1 MEPFPSVPQPQAD
14 RGRRGRR
21 RPSLGALSGALAAAA
36 ALCLLVAVCVL
47 VAFDRA
53 AARRETETQETS
65 APPSGR
71 LLHAFPLDSTFGRV
85 FVQEWGPR
93 DATPI
98 LISHGTGAWSGF
110 WAAIGQDLARTGYRV
125 VAIDLP
131 PFGFSD
137 RDPKARY
144 GRADQ
149 AARLV
154 GVLDELDA
162 CRGVLL
168 GHSSG
173 AGPVVEA
180 LLRYPQRLVG
190 AVLVSPALALPSADE
205 EPPPVSALVELVLG
219 SDTLTRML
227 TAATLSNPLLTR
239 RFLTSM
245 LERDAAAT
253 EEQAEILRRPLRRTG
268 TTPGY
273 ADWLPFLLE
282 PDREA
287 LSRRADALRS
297 IPRPVGIVF
306 GEADSVVPVAEG
318 RRIAGLLPGATIDV
332 LPGVGHVPH
341 VEAPAETLRALV
353 AQLQRIPPDATAP
366 GAPRRLDL
374 EACRLGSTN

>member
-1 MEPFPSVPQPQAD
+1 MEPSSSVTQSPP
-14 RGRRGRR
+14 RR
-21 RPSLGALSGALAAAA
+21 RPAWHTRLRPATLGRALVGATALLLAACFCVLAAFDWLAAA
-36 ALCLLVAVCVL
+36 
-47 VAFDRA
+47 
-53 AARRETETQETS
+53 RETEVQETS
-65 APPSGR
+65 APATGR
-71 LLHAFPLDSTFGRV
+71 LLATFPLDPTFGRV
-85 FVQEWGPR
+85 FVQEWGPG

-110 WAAIGQDLARTGYRV
+110 WAGIGQELAKAGYRV
-125 VAIDLP
+125 VAVDLP

-144 GRADQ
+144 SRADQ

-168 GHSSG
+168 GHSFG

-180 LLRYPQRLVG
+180 LLRHPQRLVG
-190 AVLVSPALALPSADE
+190 AVLVSPALALPPDGE
-205 EPPPVSALVELVLG
+205 EPIPASGLVDLILG
-219 SDTLTRML
+219 SETLTRML
-227 TAATLSNPLLTR
+227 TAATLSNPMLAR
-239 RFLTSM
+239 RFLASM
-245 LERDAAAT
+245 LEQKAAAT
-253 EEQAEILRRPLRRTG
+253 EAQADILRRPLRRAG

-282 PDREA
+282 PDMEA
-287 LSRRADALRS
+287 LSRHAEGLRS
-297 IPRPVGIVF
+297 IPRPVSIVF

-318 RRIAGLLPGATIDV
+318 QRIAGLIPGATIDV

-341 VEAPAETLRALV
+341 IEAPAEMLRTLRA
-353 AQLQRIPPDATAP
+353 QLERIAPEATRP

-374 EACRLGSTN
+374 EACRLIGTH

>member
-1 MEPFPSVPQPQAD
+1 VAAV
-14 RGRRGRR
+14 
-21 RPSLGALSGALAAAA
+21 ALLLLA
-36 ALCLLVAVCVL
+36 CVGLL
-47 VAFDRA
+47 VAFDRLA
-53 AARRETETQETS
+53 AARETEAQETS
-65 APPSGR
+65 APASGR
-71 LLHAFPLDSTFGRV
+71 LLDASPLDATFGRV

-110 WAAIGQDLARTGYRV
+110 WAGIGQDLARAGYRV
-125 VAIDLP
+125 VAVDLP

-168 GHSSG
+168 GHSFG

-180 LLRYPQRLVG
+180 LLRHPQRLVG
-190 AVLVSPALALPSADE
+190 AVLISPDLSLPPDGE
-205 EPPPVSALVELVLG
+205 EPPPASNIVDLVLG
-219 SDTLTRML
+219 SETLARML

-239 RFLTSM
+239 RFLASM
-245 LERDAAAT
+245 LAQEATAT
-253 EEQAEILRRPLRRTG
+253 EDQADILRRPLRRAG
-268 TTPGY
+268 TTPAY
-273 ADWLPFLLE
+273 ADWLPYLLE
-282 PDREA
+282 PDLEA
-287 LSRRADALRS
+287 LSRRAEALRS
-297 IPRPVGIVF
+297 IERPVGIVF
-306 GEADSVVPVAEG
+306 GEADPVVPVAAG
-318 RRIAGLLPGATIDV
+318 RRIAGLIPGASIDV

-341 VEAPAETLRALV
+341 VEAPAEMLRTLV
-353 AQLQRIPPDATAP
+353 AQLERIAPEATRP

-374 EACRLGSTN
+374 NACRLGGTN

>member
-1 MEPFPSVPQPQAD
+1 MEPSLSVTQPKSD
-14 RGRRGRR
+14 RGLSRHL
-21 RPSLGALSGALAAAA
+21 RPAALAGALAAAA
-36 ALCLLVAVCVL
+36 VLLLLASACLLVA
-47 VAFDRA
+47 FDWA
-53 AARRETETQETS
+53 AAGRETEAQETS

-71 LLHAFPLDSTFGRV
+71 LLHAFPLDPTFGRV

-98 LISHGTGAWSGF
+98 LISHGTGAWGGF
-110 WAAIGQDLARTGYRV
+110 WAAFGQQLAGAGYRV
-125 VAIDLP
+125 VAVDLP

-144 GRADQ
+144 SRADQ
-149 AARLV
+149 AARLM

-168 GHSSG
+168 GHSFG

-190 AVLVSPALALPSADE
+190 AVLVSPALALPPEDE

-227 TAATLSNPLLTR
+227 AAATLSNPLLTR
-239 RFLTSM
+239 RFMASM
-245 LERDAAAT
+245 LEQDAAAT
-253 EEQAEILRRPLRRTG
+253 EAQADILRRPLRRAG
-268 TTPGY
+268 TTPAY

-282 PDREA
+282 PDLEA

-297 IPRPVGIVF
+297 IPRPVGIVV

-318 RRIAGLLPGATIDV
+318 NRIAGLIPGATIDV
-332 LPGVGHVPH
+332 LPGIGHIPH
-341 VEAPAETLRALV
+341 IEAPADTLRTLV
-353 AQLQRIPPDATAP
+353 AQLQRIAPEATQP

-374 EACRLGSTN
+374 EACRLGGTH